1 MEHRSQAQRL
11 LDDIRS
17 TLREMET
24 QLKDSDDEGIQ
35 SREAVSHM
43 GESLLRRVR
52 VYMHDKIIYFVSS
65 FSEQIVHEL
74 RELTTV

>member
-43 GESLLRRVR
+43 EESLLRRVR
-52 VYMHDKIIYFVSS
+52 VIC
-65 FSEQIVHEL
+65 
-74 RELTTV
+74 TTK